1 MSSLRKKTSFKGS
14 QSPALPPSDYMP
26 RHPLYAFKSE
36 PVTAADNHLDNY
48 VETRP
53 FEKSEG
59 MMTMLKLANLENT
72 EIFYDPTEEHCFY
85 VLIQELKYDDNR
97 YVQFFLNG
105 KEKWVYNI
113 VEMAKNN
120 MHRKNF
126 EKIMLKNIKNK
137 DLYDEIEKYLKEN

>member
-26 RHPLYAFKSE
+26 RHPLYAFKPE

-59 MMTMLKLANLENT
+59 MTTRSKLNKLINT
-72 EIFYDPTEEHCFY
+72 KIFYDPTEEHCFY
-85 VLIQELKYDDNR
+85 VLIQELEYDDNR
-97 YVQFFLNG
+97 YMQFLYR
-105 KEKWVYNI
+105 KEKCVVGTI
-113 VEMAKNN
+113 ILSKN
-120 MHRKNF
+120 KWKTF
-126 EKIMLKNIKNK
+126 EKIMLKNIKNEDIK
-137 DLYDEIEKYLKEN
+137 NKILEYLEEN